1 MSSDNTTYA
10 FCLETL
16 KYIYKILGYE
26 NTIKELNFIHHLNC
40 PPAMENIVNKP
51 IINNETL
58 KQSDVINT
66 PVIEKQKVKEDI
78 VIDTKNIVIETSEN
92 KYVRNEVPDTLR
104 CETILPTGKRCSFKK
119 AENNNM
125 CTRHTK

>member
-26 NTIKELNFIHHLNC
+26 NTQKELNFIHHLNC
-40 PPAMENIVNKP
+40 PPVVETTVNKSVNNEETPTQP
-51 IINNETL
+51 IIN
-58 KQSDVINT
+58 T
-66 PVIEKQKVKEDI
+66 PIVEKQEVQENI
-78 VIDTKNIVIETSEN
+78 AIDTKNIIIETSES
-92 KYVRNEVPDTLR
+92 KYIRNEVPDNMR
-104 CETILPTGKRCSFKK
+104 CDFILPTTKRCSFKK

-125 CTRHTK
+125 CKRHTTK

>member
-1 MSSDNTTYA
+1 MFGINYNGLRKRESYDD
-10 FCLETL
+10 LV
-16 KYIYKILGYE
+16 KYIETDPNKIRYPNRTATFIERSHYMKHLGGEDYIE
-26 NTIKELNFIHHLNC
+26 MEEQQIRASKE
-40 PPAMENIVNKP
+40 
-51 IINNETL
+51 
-58 KQSDVINT
+58 
-66 PVIEKQKVKEDI
+66 KVKEDI